1 MSKEILF
8 EELQPSVAN
17 IITESS
23 SDGKE
28 LWLNGVFMQAEVQ
41 NRNKRVY
48 PIHEVSAA
56 VDSLNKQ
63 ISETNGVMGELDHPS
78 TISLNLDRVSHVIKE
93 MRMEGNNAIG
103 RAIILDTPMGNI
115 ARSLIKSGVQLGVS
129 SRGTG
134 SVNEGVVASFNV
146 VTIDIVA
153 QPSAQGAT
161 PHSIYESL
169 DNNLGRKVETLSEA
183 MQKDPNAQ
191 KYFAKEFERWIKQSF
206 NR

>member
-1 MSKEILF
+1 MLF

-23 SDGKE
+23 NDGKD

-48 PIHEVSAA
+48 PIHEVTAA
-56 VDSLNKQ
+56 VASLNEQ
-63 ISETNGVMGELDHPS
+63 IKLTNGVMGELDHPQ

-93 MRMEGNNAIG
+93 MKMEGNNAVG

-134 SVNEGVVASFNV
+134 NVNEGIVEGFNV
-146 VTIDIVA
+146 VTVDIVA
-153 QPSAQGAT
+153 QPSAMGAT
-161 PHSIYESL
+161 PKSIYESL
-169 DNNLGRKVETLSEA
+169 ENPHGKQVETLAEA
-183 MQKDPNAQ
+183 MRHDPAAQ
-191 KYFAKEFERWIKQSF
+191 KFFVKEFKAWMAKEFTKR
-206 NR
+206 